1 MTLRRLYRR
10 AVYELGTCQV
20 FPSVAVRE
28 RAARRAILGEPP
40 RYWNGMAQ
48 KFGWARGW
56 QGRSY
61 DLGRM
66 TLPELWQAYATYPAI
81 QLYAATGLAAAA
93 VALVIATGWTDIA
106 LPVLAVFVVYP
117 IAWYLIHRFIL
128 HGRWLYKMDWSAA
141 LWKRI
146 HFDHHQ
152 DPHKLEVLFGAP
164 SNTLPTIAL
173 VTVPVGYAIAGW
185 PGSAAALAAGLATTC
200 VYEFIHCIQ
209 HLNYKPRSRL
219 ILRLKQDHMAHH
231 FHNEN
236 GNYGIT
242 SFTPDRLLGTYY
254 RRARDVPKSAS
265 VYNLGYDLEE
275 ARRYPRVMELTGAPP
290 RDRPRSAFADSELK
304 AAP

>member
-1 MTLRRLYRR
+1 
-10 AVYELGTCQV
+10 
-20 FPSVAVRE
+20 
-28 RAARRAILGEPP
+28 
-40 RYWNGMAQ
+40 MAQ
-48 KFGWARGW
+48 KFGLARIW

-66 TLPELWQAYATYPAI
+66 TLPELWWAYATYPAI
-81 QLYAATGLAAAA
+81 LLYAGAGLAAAA
-93 VALVIATGWTDIA
+93 VAIATATGWTDVVPPIFA
-106 LPVLAVFVVYP
+106 VLAVYP
-117 IAWYLIHRFIL
+117 VAWYMIHRFIL
-128 HGRWLYKMDWSAA
+128 HGRWLYKMNWSAA

-173 VTVPVGYAIAGW
+173 VTLPIGYAIAGA
-185 PGSAAALAAGLATTC
+185 PGAATALAAGLFTTC

-209 HLNYKPRSRL
+209 HLNYKPKSRF
-219 ILRLKQDHMAHH
+219 IQRLKRDHLAHH

-254 RRARDVPKSAS
+254 RQVRDVPKSPT
-265 VYNLGYDLEE
+265 VYNLGYDLDE
-275 ARRYPRVMELTGAPP
+275 ARRYPRVMELTGSPP
-290 RDRPRSAFADSELK
+290 RDRPPSAFAASDLK
-304 AAP
+304 AAQ

>member
-1 MTLRRLYRR
+1 
-10 AVYELGTCQV
+10 
-20 FPSVAVRE
+20 
-28 RAARRAILGEPP
+28 
-40 RYWNGMAQ
+40 MAQ